1 MQCAKCGLYKEVV
14 ADIRA
19 CTGCQDGTA
28 HQIAAEVRDDILIIE
43 AIRSALG
50 IGNRFTPTVGPGLSP
65 PDLVVQENRSRET
78 AFIEAAAKKAR
89 EEAWEKAKAEVAARE
104 EAERA
109 RTAAA
114 DEPNTKGRTRDKEQA
129 QDEANADA
137 YGEEQAAKAEAEDK
151 KAASARRGR

>member
-28 HQIAAEVRDDILIIE
+28 QQIAGEVRDDILIIE
-43 AIRSALG
+43 AIASAPG
-50 IGNRFTPTVGPGLSP
+50 IGNRFTSTIGPGLSP

-89 EEAWEKAKAEVAARE
+89 EDAWEKAQAEAAARE

-109 RTAAA
+109 KTASA
-114 DEPNTKGRTRDKEQA
+114 DKQDATAQA
-129 QDEANADA
+129 EAGADA
-137 YGEEQAAKAEAEDK
+137 YGEEQAAQTEAADK
-151 KAASARRGR
+151 KAGRSGRGR